1 MSKKCLKNVLN
12 VTKNWSK
19 KHLKMSKK
27 CLKNIFKMPKNVL
40 KCLNNGLKCT
50 LKKSKR
56 GLNLF

>member
-1 MSKKCLKNVLN
+1 
-12 VTKNWSK
+12 
-19 KHLKMSKK
+19 MSKK

-50 LKKSKR
+50 FKKSKR